1 MGAGVSGQ
9 TRSLAA
15 DRHWWRSKDRL
26 GLVAGS
32 PGTFFRVTDT
42 GAAVLDDIENGRPVA
57 QSTLVDR
64 LIAAGAAHPRP
75 GTPVPADQV
84 TVVIPSHCRTE
95 AHVARLASLVAMLA
109 PLRVIV
115 VDDASPVPPSPEGAT
130 LHRLTV
136 NSGPGAAR
144 NAGCSLVTTPVVAFV
159 DDDVT
164 ATAADIL
171 ALSGH
176 LSDPNVSFVAP
187 RIVTEEG
194 GSFLSDYERLRSPL
208 DMGPSPARVRPGSVV
223 PYVPS
228 AVLVARTDAM
238 RDGFDATMRTG
249 EDVEFVWRST
259 GDTSQCRYEPSVE
272 CAHAAR
278 QSWLRLLAQRF
289 AYGRSAADIDRRMP
303 WSVPPVRGHLLHLL
317 PVVLLLSG
325 QLIWALDAA
334 LVSAVF
340 TVASLRRMRLGRR
353 ELLSVA
359 RLNITLATRH
369 VATAV
374 TREWWPL
381 LVAASFFSVGA
392 QVAFFFCL
400 AVSLMVDII
409 RLRPDNIGL
418 YALLRILDP
427 LAYGAGVWA
436 GAVRRGSPRC
446 LLPVVSLRVRRGDG

>member
-1 MGAGVSGQ
+1 MNTQ
-9 TRSLAA
+9 PRLLAA

-32 PGTFFRVTDT
+32 PGTYFRVTDA
-42 GAAVLDDIENGRPVA
+42 GASVLDEIEGARPVP

-64 LIAAGAAHPRP
+64 LVAGGAAHPRP
-75 GTPVPADQV
+75 GTPVPPDQV
-84 TVVIPSHCRTE
+84 TVIIPTYCRTE
-95 AHVARLASLVAMLA
+95 ANVARLDSLVAMLA
-109 PLRVIV
+109 PVRVIV
-115 VDDASPVPPSPEGAT
+115 VDDASPVAPSPAGAT
-130 LHRLTV
+130 IHRMPV

-144 NAGCSLVTTPVVAFV
+144 NAGLALVTTPVVAFV

-176 LSDPNVSFVAP
+176 LVDPDVSFVAP
-187 RIVTEEG
+187 RIVAEEG
-194 GSFLSDYERLRSPL
+194 GSFLADYERLRSPL
-208 DMGPSPARVRPGSVV
+208 DMGRSPARVRPGSVV

-238 RDGFDATMRTG
+238 HHGFDASMRTG

-259 GDTSQCRYEPSVE
+259 GDAAQCRYEPTVE
-272 CAHAAR
+272 CPHAVR
-278 QSWLRLLAQRF
+278 RGWRGLLAQRF
-289 AYGRSAADIDRRMP
+289 AYGRSAADIDSRMP
-303 WSVPPVRGHLLHLL
+303 WSVPPVRGHVLHLL
-317 PVVLLLSG
+317 PVVLLLAG

-334 LVSAVF
+334 LVSVVF
-340 TVASLRRMRLGRR
+340 TFVSLRRMRLGHRD
-353 ELLSVA
+353 LLKIA
-359 RLNITLATRH
+359 RLNILLATRH

-381 LVAASFFSVGA
+381 LVVASIFSVGA
-392 QVAFFFCL
+392 QVAFVFCL
-400 AVSLMVDII
+400 AMFLMIDIV

-418 YALLRILDP
+418 YALLRVLDP

-436 GAVRRGSPRC
+436 GALRRGSLRC
-446 LLPVVSLRVRRGDG
+446 LLPVVSLRPRRRDG

>member
-1 MGAGVSGQ
+1 MSGQ
-9 TRSLAA
+9 TRMLAA

-32 PGTFFRVTDT
+32 PGTFFRVTEA

-57 QSTLVDR
+57 QSALVDR

-75 GTPVPADQV
+75 GAPLAADQV

-95 AHVARLASLVAMLA
+95 SHVARLGSLVELLA

-130 LHRLTV
+130 VHRMAE

-144 NAGCSLVTTPVVAFV
+144 NAGFSLVTTPVVAFV

-187 RIVTEEG
+187 RIVTHGG
-194 GSFLSDYERLRSPL
+194 GSFLSDYEHLRSPL
-208 DMGPSPARVRPGSVV
+208 DMGPSPGRVRPGSAV

-228 AVLVARTDAM
+228 AVLVARADAV
-238 RDGFDATMRTG
+238 RGGFDATMRAG

-259 GDTSQCRYEPSVE
+259 GDTAQCRYEPSVE
-272 CAHAAR
+272 CQHAAR
-278 QSWLRLLAQRF
+278 RGWPGLLAQRF

-303 WSVPPVRGHLLHLL
+303 WSVAPVRGHILHLL
-317 PVVLLLSG
+317 PAVLLLSG
-325 QLIWALDAA
+325 QLVWAFDAA

-340 TVASLRRMRLGRR
+340 TVATLRRMRLGRR
-353 ELLSVA
+353 ELLSIA

-392 QVAFFFCL
+392 QVAFLFCL
-400 AVSLMVDII
+400 AMFVMIDIV

-418 YALLRILDP
+418 YALMRVLDP

-436 GAVRRGSPRC
+436 GAARRRSLRC
-446 LLPVVSLRVRRGDG
+446 LLPVVSLRVRRGGR